1 MLVRD
6 WVMRMNTKLILG
18 GLLLFTLGFLALGF
32 LALGF
37 LALGLLWLVP
47 SELLLFLALL
57 GLFSA
62 FGWALWTAF
71 NEIESRK
78 SLNGSPS
85 NLKNEATRKNDSVD
99 ETVRE
104 STFSHISN
112 IFLLFIVL
120 AVPLIFLPNTNESS
134 KTTETVRVVNGFLI
148 KPFADL
154 WGADLSGADLS
165 GADLS
170 GAMLRW
176 AKLQNA
182 NLSGA
187 DLSGADLWKADLSG
201 ADLSGA
207 DLSGADLTSADLW
220 KADLTGANLDGA
232 TIPSWRWYP

>member
-6 WVMRMNTKLILG
+6 WVMRMNTKLIIG
-18 GLLLFTLGFLALGF
+18 GLLLFTLGF

-165 GADLS
+165 GA
-170 GAMLRW
+170 MLRW

>member
-1 MLVRD
+1 
-6 WVMRMNTKLILG
+6 MNTKLIIG
-18 GLLLFTLGFLALGF
+18 GLLLFTLGF

-165 GADLS
+165 GA
-170 GAMLRW
+170 MLRW

>member
-6 WVMRMNTKLILG
+6 WVMRMNTKLIIG

-154 WGADLSGADLS
+154 WGADLSGA
-165 GADLS
+165 
-170 GAMLRW
+170 MLRW